1 MQNNSLPIRALQYIT
16 TYAYNTFYTNKIYSY
31 KIHINLRINFIQ
43 GLKGGD
49 RDMQINPLTVI
60 HNGEAY
66 GFNQK
71 IRSTSVKEADLI
83 S

>member
-1 MQNNSLPIRALQYIT
+1 M
-16 TYAYNTFYTNKIYSY
+16 YSY

>member
-1 MQNNSLPIRALQYIT
+1 
-16 TYAYNTFYTNKIYSY
+16 
-31 KIHINLRINFIQ
+31 
-43 GLKGGD
+43 
-49 RDMQINPLTVI
+49 MQINPLTVI

-66 GFNQK
+66 DFNQK

>member
-1 MQNNSLPIRALQYIT
+1 
-16 TYAYNTFYTNKIYSY
+16 
-31 KIHINLRINFIQ
+31 
-43 GLKGGD
+43 
-49 RDMQINPLTVI
+49 MQINPLTVI

-66 GFNQK
+66 GFNFPENSQK